1 MLSTQEKEY
10 FMSKKKRG
18 DLMISS
24 KGGMLRDLVLRLK
37 LIVRLM
43 GDKRVNPFLK
53 LIPIGSLIY
62 LISPI
67 DLISG
72 IPGVSALDD
81 VALVSLG
88 AYLFIEF
95 CPPEV
100 VQEHMQKLT
109 SNMDIVEGDDDIVEA
124 EAVDLDNDKK

>member
-1 MLSTQEKEY
+1 
-10 FMSKKKRG
+10 MSKKKRG
-18 DLMISS
+18 DLVISS
-24 KGGMLRDLVLRLK
+24 GGGVLRDLVLRFK

-53 LIPIGSLIY
+53 LIPIASLIY
-62 LISPI
+62 LIFPF
-67 DLISG
+67 DLISM

-81 VALVSLG
+81 VAIVSLG

-95 CPPEV
+95 CPPDV
-100 VQEHMQKLT
+100 VEEHMKKLT

-124 EAVDLDNDKK
+124 EAVDLDDDQN